1 MLTVSLFQHTES
13 FTMATVMQQDKS
25 ALLRNTLKVNALAS
39 AVSGLLFFLG
49 SAALAPLMSVDSPI
63 LLGAIGVSVVV
74 FAFGVFLVF
83 QETPL
88 DVRKARII
96 FALDILWVVGSILLL
111 IADPLTLSNEGKW
124 IVLILADAVGVFAVL
139 EYFGL
144 RRMG

>member
-1 MLTVSLFQHTES
+1 
-13 FTMATVMQQDKS
+13 
-25 ALLRNTLKVNALAS
+25 
-39 AVSGLLFFLG
+39 
-49 SAALAPLMSVDSPI
+49 
-63 LLGAIGVSVVV
+63 
-74 FAFGVFLVF
+74 
-83 QETPL
+83 
-88 DVRKARII
+88 VRKARII